1 MKNIKHQYK
10 GRYPNIDMS
19 STNVRKVWSVIR
31 VKIISLLKP
40 RSNTLYIPIKIV
52 LSILMRC
59 WYHLKGKKLVNNLIN
74 NIINYWKGPNNA
86 CLIRYFVNSMLCQL
100 NYKQTCG
107 KSITVIFSLSL
118 IMMLNSLKSPCI
130 SPICA
135 SLTMSCISF
144 VYTWY
149 YFIIWLMILIVEGL
163 FEYRNFLS
171 MRMVLTWLHWINFTE
186 ALWLIIIKSSII
198 TSHLRDKLL
207 DNLPWQG

>member
-1 MKNIKHQYK
+1 MKQEIEKKHRCANIKHRYK
-10 GRYPNIDMS
+10 GRYLNIDLS
-19 STNVRKVWSVIR
+19 STNVREVRSVIR

-59 WYHLKGKKLVNNLIN
+59 WYHLKGKKLINNLIN
-74 NIINYWKGPNNA
+74 NIIHYWKDPNNA
-86 CLIRYFVNSMLCQL
+86 CLMNHTIFCIPGMLRQL

-149 YFIIWLMILIVEGL
+149 YILMILTCKKEK
-163 FEYRNFLS
+163 FYHCYN
-171 MRMVLTWLHWINFTE
+171 
-186 ALWLIIIKSSII
+186 LIDDI
-198 TSHLRDKLL
+198 D
-207 DNLPWQG
+207 